1 MNYLSYEP
9 RWIDDSIKELARAI
23 LVLETEEEVL
33 RFLEDICTINEIKE
47 LAQRLLVAKMLDEGK
62 SYEEI
67 ERVTGTSSATISRVK
82 KFLYYGADGYKIVLE
97 RLRRFKKG
105 ET

>member
-1 MNYLSYEP
+1 MSYEP

-33 RFLEDICTINEIKE
+33 RFLEDICTINEIRE
-47 LAQRLLVAKMLDEGK
+47 LAQRLVVAKMLNEGK

-82 KFLYYGADGYKIVLE
+82 KFLYYGADGYKIVLD
-97 RLRRFKKG
+97 RLKKLKKG

>member
-1 MNYLSYEP
+1 MNYEP
-9 RWIDDSIKELARAI
+9 KWVDDSIKELARAI

-47 LAQRLLVAKMLDEGK
+47 LAQRLIVAKMLDEGK

-67 ERVTGTSSATISRVK
+67 ERITGKSSATISRVK
-82 KFLYYGADGYKIVLE
+82 KFLYYGADGYKIVLD
-97 RLRRFKKG
+97 RLRKLRKG
-105 ET
+105 EN